1 MYIKIYKT
9 NHGSLYMP
17 RLKLLKQLVKIVVEK
32 QYGKQKKE
40 RRIGPVK
47 GHYWLKKMNKHMQ
60 IENIY

>member
-1 MYIKIYKT
+1 
-9 NHGSLYMP
+9 MP